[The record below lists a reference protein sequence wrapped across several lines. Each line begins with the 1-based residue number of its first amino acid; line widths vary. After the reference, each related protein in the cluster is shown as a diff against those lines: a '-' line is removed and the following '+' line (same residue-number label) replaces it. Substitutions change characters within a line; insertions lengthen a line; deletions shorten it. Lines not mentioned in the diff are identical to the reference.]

1 MAAPERISL
10 SIQIA
15 GRSTLSQGDLTW
27 VDSVG
32 ELELV
37 DLTSTFD
44 YLHAGA
50 GVAEALYI
58 DHDQLGL
65 PVDVVRRAA
74 PRLQESPLYDLVLQH
89 FRQLRPVAD
98 DVEASHTVTMLGAG
112 TVELVRALIAS
123 AADASAL
130 RRLPA
135 ESLFAQITVYIRLHI
150 GEVDLSPARI
160 AAAHNISLRYLHTL
174 FAARESGVRAWL
186 IRERLEGARRDL
198 ARAPGPTSIAATG
211 RAWGF
216 SDPGHFARRF
226 RAAYGMSPGE
236 WRGLHSAVPAT
247 ELGRHGGHG
256 DDRDE

>member
-74 PRLQESPLYDLVLQH
+74 PRLRESPLYDLVLQH
-89 FRQLRPVAD
+89 FRQLRPDMLMNPD
-98 DVEASHTVTMLGAG
+98 DIDV
-112 TVELVRALIAS
+112 
-123 AADASAL
+123 
-130 RRLPA
+130 
-135 ESLFAQITVYIRLHI
+135 
-150 GEVDLSPARI
+150 GE
-160 AAAHNISLRYLHTL
+160 
-174 FAARESGVRAWL
+174 
-186 IRERLEGARRDL
+186 
-198 ARAPGPTSIAATG
+198 
-211 RAWGF
+211 
-216 SDPGHFARRF
+216 
-226 RAAYGMSPGE
+226 
-236 WRGLHSAVPAT
+236 
-247 ELGRHGGHG
+247 
-256 DDRDE
+256 